1 LAQVLRRVHG
11 SEPTLHPD
19 LLVGITGSD
28 DAGVFRI
35 SDDLALVQTAD
46 FFTPIVDDP
55 ADWGRIAAAN
65 ALSDVYAMGGIPL
78 TALQLLSWPRDGLP
92 WDTAA
97 DVIDGGLEI
106 LATAGCAL
114 VGGHSI
120 DDPEPKYGFAITG
133 TVHPDR
139 IITNTGARPGDLL
152 VLTKPIGT
160 GIITTAVKAG
170 AAGEVVRAAAV
181 ATMIRLNAAASAAAI
196 EIGVNAGT
204 DVTGFGLL
212 GHLSEMLRGGAI
224 SADIEFHRIPVLDGA
239 ADLVAAGHVPG
250 GSKRNRTSVAAD
262 TDFGDLGEIS
272 RILVTDAQTSGGL
285 LLAVSPDRVD
295 DLVDRL
301 TSGGDR
307 AAVIGRIVPTSGDDP
322 LMRVVS

>member
-1 LAQVLRRVHG
+1 VHG

-35 SDDLALVQTAD
+35 SNDLALVQTAD

-65 ALSDVYAMGGIPL
+65 ALSDVYAMGGTPL

-106 LATAGCAL
+106 LTAAGCAL

-139 IITNTGARPGDLL
+139 IITNTGAQAGDLL

-170 AAGEVVRAAAV
+170 ATGHGVGAAAV

-212 GHLSEMLRGGAI
+212 GHLSEMLQGGTV
-224 SADIEFHRIPVLDGA
+224 SAEIEFHRIPVLDGA
-239 ADLVAAGHVPG
+239 ADLAVAGHVPG
-250 GSKRNRTSVAAD
+250 GSKRNRASIESG
-262 TDFGDLGEIS
+262 TDFGDLDEVS

-295 DLVDRL
+295 DLADRL
-301 TSGGDR
+301 TADGDE
-307 AAVIGRIVPTSGDDP
+307 AAVIGRIITASNDRP
-322 LMRVVS
+322 LMRVDS